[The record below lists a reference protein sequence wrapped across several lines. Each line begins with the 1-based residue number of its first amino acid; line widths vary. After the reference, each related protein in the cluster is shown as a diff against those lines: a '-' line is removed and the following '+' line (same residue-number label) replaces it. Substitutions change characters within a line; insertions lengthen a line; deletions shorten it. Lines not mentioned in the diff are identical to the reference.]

1 MNRIDLRALTLAG
14 PTGTNPVLDPLAVLR
29 CTTMIL
35 LKILNLILLICC
47 ALKYN
52 FNSFN
57 MFLCSADSPE
67 NAQPFTGRD
76 NFTQRAEVRAAVAG
90 PVGRALNVRYLPRV
104 NVQTDVTQI

>member
-1 MNRIDLRALTLAG
+1 
-14 PTGTNPVLDPLAVLR
+14 
-29 CTTMIL
+29 
-35 LKILNLILLICC
+35 
-47 ALKYN
+47 
-52 FNSFN
+52 

-90 PVGRALNVRYLPRV
+90 PVGRALNVRHLPRV